1 MSAITG
7 TRVPVQS
14 QQVDLISIA
23 QRNGAVATPKANT
36 PDTSFGK
43 VLAGELNSTRNLQ
56 ISKHALERLHSR
68 KIDLSK
74 EMLDKIATAVDKADT
89 KGSRETLVLTDS
101 AALVVSVKNRT
112 IITAFDREH
121 LREGVV
127 TSIDSAVIL

>member
-14 QQVDLISIA
+14 QQVDLINIA
-23 QRNGAVATPKANT
+23 QRNGAVSAPKNT
-36 PDTSFGK
+36 KTEAPFK
-43 VLAGELNSTRNLQ
+43 QVLAGELNSTRNLQ

-74 EMLDKIATAVDKADT
+74 EMLDRISEAVDKADT